1 MKIKNRLFLLGAAMA
16 VMSSSAFADTTGTQT
31 FTANVV
37 ANTCT
42 VDNLNKT
49 VDLGSV
55 LSSDFVA
62 AFGHKVSNKFID
74 TGFQITGCPA
84 TITTVKVTPTFVL
97 PSSGTATYGFV
108 KNTGTF
114 NAVFAT
120 NITSANGTDDKQKW
134 VSGTEK
140 TFTVTNG
147 GASVPVQGKLFTS
160 QNGGGSSST
169 GTLNYAMSFTFDFA

>member
-1 MKIKNRLFLLGAAMA
+1 MIEMKNTKRLFLLGAVMA

-31 FTANVV
+31 FTANIV

-42 VDNLNKT
+42 IANLQQN

-55 LSSDFVA
+55 LSSDFTA
-62 AFGHKVSNKFID
+62 AFGQKVSNRFID
-74 TGFQITGCPA
+74 TSFQVAGCPA
-84 TITTVKVTPTFVL
+84 TITTVKVTPTFVS

-120 NITSANGTDDKQKW
+120 NVTSANGTDDKQKW
-134 VSGTEK
+134 VSGKEK

-147 GASVPVQGKLFTS
+147 GASVPVQGKLFAG
-160 QNGGGSSST
+160 QNNGGS
-169 GTLNYAMSFTFDFA
+169 

>member
-1 MKIKNRLFLLGAAMA
+1 MKIKNCLFLLGTAMA

-31 FTANVV
+31 FTANIV

-55 LSSDFVA
+55 LSSDFTA
-62 AFGHKVSNKFID
+62 AFGKKVSNRFID

-84 TITTVKVTPTFVL
+84 TITTVKVTPTFVA

-120 NITSANGTDDKQKW
+120 NINSANGTDDKQKW

-140 TFTVTNG
+140 AFTVTNG
-147 GASVPVQGKLFTS
+147 GASVPVQGKLFTD

>member
-1 MKIKNRLFLLGAAMA
+1 MKIKNCLFLLGTAMA

-31 FTANVV
+31 FTANIT

-55 LSSDFVA
+55 FSSDFTS
-62 AFGHKVSNKFID
+62 AFGSKVSNKFID

-84 TITTVKVTPTFVL
+84 TITTVKVTPTFVT
-97 PSSGTATYGFV
+97 PSSDGAKYGFV
-108 KNTGTF
+108 ENTGTF
-114 NAVFAT
+114 DAVFAT
-120 NITSANGTDDKQKW
+120 NVTSANDVDDNQKW
-134 VSGTEK
+134 LPGTEK
-140 TFTVTNG
+140 SFTVTNG
-147 GASVPVQGKLFTS
+147 DASVPVQGKLYLGK
-160 QNGGGSSST
+160 NGRGSSSA

>member
-1 MKIKNRLFLLGAAMA
+1 
-16 VMSSSAFADTTGTQT
+16 MSSSAFADTTGTQT
-31 FTANVV
+31 FTASVT

-55 LSSDFVA
+55 LSSDFTS
-62 AFGHKVSNKFID
+62 AFGKKVSNRFID

-84 TITTVKVTPTFVL
+84 AITTVKVTPTFVV
-97 PSSGTATYGFV
+97 PSSGMAKYGFV

-120 NITSANGTDDKQKW
+120 NINSANGTDDNQKW
-134 VSGTEK
+134 VSGT
-140 TFTVTNG
+140 
-147 GASVPVQGKLFTS
+147 
-160 QNGGGSSST
+160 
-169 GTLNYAMSFTFDFA
+169 

>member
-84 TITTVKVTPTFVL
+84 TITTVKVTPTFV
-97 PSSGTATYGFV
+97 TAGADGGKYGFV

-114 NAVFAT
+114 DAVFAT
-120 NITSANGTDDKQKW
+120 NVTSANSIDDNQKW
-134 VSGTEK
+134 LPGTEK
-140 TFTVTNG
+140 SFTVTNG
-147 GASVPVQGKLFTS
+147 DASVPVRGKLY
-160 QNGGGSSST
+160 QGMNGGGNSSV

>member
-1 MKIKNRLFLLGAAMA
+1 MKIKNCLFLLGTAMA

-31 FTANVV
+31 FTANVA

-55 LSSDFVA
+55 LSSDFTA
-62 AFGHKVSNKFID
+62 AFGSKVSNKFID

-84 TITTVKVTPTFVL
+84 TITTVKVTPTFVS
-97 PSSGTATYGFV
+97 PSADVGKYGFV

-120 NITSANGTDDKQKW
+120 NITSANSIDDNQKW
-134 VSGTEK
+134 ISGTEK
-140 TFTVTNG
+140 SFTVTNG
-147 GASVPVQGKLFTS
+147 DASVPVRGKVFTG
-160 QNGGGSSST
+160 QNDGGSSSA
-169 GTLNYAMSFTFDFA
+169 GTLNYAMSFTFDFS

>member
-1 MKIKNRLFLLGAAMA
+1 
-16 VMSSSAFADTTGTQT
+16 MSSSAFADTAGTQT
-31 FTANVV
+31 FTATVT

-55 LSSDFVA
+55 LSSDFTS
-62 AFGHKVSNKFID
+62 AFSAMVSNRFID

-84 TITTVKVTPTFVL
+84 AITAVKVTSTFA
-97 PSSGTATYGFV
+97 STSGYGFV
-108 KNTGTF
+108 DNNGTF
-114 NAVFAT
+114 DAVFAT
-120 NITSANGTDDKQKW
+120 NITAANTIDNSQKW
-134 VSGTEK
+134 TPGSEK

-147 GASVPVQGKLFTS
+147 DASVPVQGKIFAQKSDLTA
-160 QNGGGSSST
+160 